1 MTVSSLNT
9 YNSWE
14 MAVARRPL
22 PRMAVPV
29 LVIKLGCDGSLSI
42 ISAARSAGGGGFED
56 DEAIVRLYIDGRSEH
71 ISVMK
76 VRVGKTTHEE
86 RICGTAA

>member
-1 MTVSSLNT
+1 
-9 YNSWE
+9 

-29 LVIKLGCDGSLSI
+29 FVIKLWCDGSLSI
-42 ISAARSAGGGGFED
+42 ISATCSAGGGGFED
-56 DEAIVRLYIDGRSEH
+56 DEAIVRLYIEGRSEH

-76 VRVGKTTHEE
+76 LRAGKTTHKED
-86 RICGTAA
+86 ICGTAT